1 MSSVWV
7 QGMTTKS
14 KEENT
19 THQQEPE
26 APWAEMQRET
36 LSLSWTPT
44 FEADPLKQRE
54 KKYIS
59 REK

>member
-1 MSSVWV
+1 
-7 QGMTTKS
+7 MTTKS

-26 APWAEMQRET
+26 APWAEMQQET
-36 LSLSWTPT
+36 LPLSWTPT
-44 FEADPLKQRE
+44 FEADPLKQGK